1 MQMGTRPDASA
12 KSLMKLSWPIFI
24 ELILQLLVGN
34 MDQVQLSHFNETA
47 VAAVGNANT
56 IITVVLL
63 TFNVISLAA
72 MILVSQYRGAN
83 DLASTNQI
91 YTLSLLVNGL
101 LSLFLAVVLLV
112 FAEGLFSLMQ
122 VPQEIMAEFIFS
134 NTPSK
139 LGSYAAVTSE
149 ERHLEA

>member
-34 MDQVQLSHFNETA
+34 MDQIQLSHFNETA

-72 MILVSQYRGAN
+72 MILVSHIAAQMIWPAPIKFTRF
-83 DLASTNQI
+83 LFWSTAC
-91 YTLSLLVNGL
+91 SRC
-101 LSLFLAVVLLV
+101 FW
-112 FAEGLFSLMQ
+112 
-122 VPQEIMAEFIFS
+122 
-134 NTPSK
+134 
-139 LGSYAAVTSE
+139 
-149 ERHLEA
+149 R

>member
-1 MQMGTRPDASA
+1 MGMATMPNASA
-12 KSLMKLSWPIFI
+12 KGLLKLSWPIFI

-34 MDQVQLSHFNETA
+34 MDQVQLSHFNSTA

-83 DLASTNQI
+83 DLNSTNQI
-91 YTLSLLVNGL
+91 YTLSLLVNAGL
-101 LSLFLAVVLLV
+101 SIFLRWCCWFLPSPFLA
-112 FAEGLFSLMQ
+112 
-122 VPQEIMAEFIFS
+122 
-134 NTPSK
+134 
-139 LGSYAAVTSE
+139 
-149 ERHLEA
+149 